1 MCHCNRVLC
10 SPIIQRQFSKT
21 IKTTTLPLQ
30 ELRSLE
36 AELSDKQREQRM
48 VEERL
53 RQREAELAE
62 REIDLLQRE
71 LNIMI
76 QQGQQEVSELGRR
89 SVYRLELCWCSAV
102 ATGLT
107 GAGSGTVSEKV
118 HSSQ

>member
-1 MCHCNRVLC
+1 M
-10 SPIIQRQFSKT
+10 
-21 IKTTTLPLQ
+21 Q

-48 VEERL
+48 AEERL

-76 QQGQQEVSELGRR
+76 QQGQQEVRERLHTR
-89 SVYRLELCWCSAV
+89 SWRLAM
-102 ATGLT
+102 TT
-107 GAGSGTVSEKV
+107 N
-118 HSSQ
+118 

>member
-1 MCHCNRVLC
+1 MLL
-10 SPIIQRQFSKT
+10 FSNDDNFT
-21 IKTTTLPLQ
+21 ISSFLFQ

-76 QQGQQEVSELGRR
+76 QQGQQEVR
-89 SVYRLELCWCSAV
+89 SSAV
-102 ATGLT
+102 LPDG
-107 GAGSGTVSEKV
+107 KN
-118 HSSQ
+118 

>member
-1 MCHCNRVLC
+1 MCLQKKIGAKN
-10 SPIIQRQFSKT
+10 FF
-21 IKTTTLPLQ
+21 Q
-30 ELRSLE
+30 ELRSLK

-76 QQGQQEVSELGRR
+76 QQGQQEVRRR
-89 SVYRLELCWCSAV
+89 SVC
-102 ATGLT
+102 
-107 GAGSGTVSEKV
+107 TV
-118 HSSQ
+118 HM

>member
-1 MCHCNRVLC
+1 M
-10 SPIIQRQFSKT
+10 
-21 IKTTTLPLQ
+21 Q

-48 VEERL
+48 AEERL

-76 QQGQQEVSELGRR
+76 QQGQQEGRR
-89 SVYRLELCWCSAV
+89 ERLYTRLI
-102 ATGLT
+102 G
-107 GAGSGTVSEKV
+107 GHK
-118 HSSQ
+118 

>member
-1 MCHCNRVLC
+1 MTYAYLSNC
-10 SPIIQRQFSKT
+10 IF
-21 IKTTTLPLQ
+21 LQ

-48 VEERL
+48 AEERL

-76 QQGQQEVSELGRR
+76 QQGQQEV
-89 SVYRLELCWCSAV
+89 RLRD
-102 ATGLT
+102 
-107 GAGSGTVSEKV
+107 
-118 HSSQ
+118 

>member
-1 MCHCNRVLC
+1 M
-10 SPIIQRQFSKT
+10 
-21 IKTTTLPLQ
+21 Q

-48 VEERL
+48 AEERL

-76 QQGQQEVSELGRR
+76 QQGQQEVTLRDYSTRGWR
-89 SVYRLELCWCSAV
+89 V
-102 ATGLT
+102 ATNRLI
-107 GAGSGTVSEKV
+107 
-118 HSSQ
+118 